1 MKLGIGFSQAA
12 LTEENLQYAKQLGVT
27 HVIIHGAS
35 LWGTGNPRV
44 HRITESPKI
53 Y

>member
-12 LTEENLQYAKQLGVT
+12 LTEENLQYAKQLGVS
-27 HVIIHGAS
+27 HVIIHGPLVLGNGVFWS
-35 LWGTGNPRV
+35 LLN
-44 HRITESPKI
+44 